1 MDPILRLDGVSK
13 RFLSHQAV
21 DRVSLS
27 IPRGSF
33 YGLVGPSGCGKTTT
47 LRLIAG
53 FETPDAGVIEL
64 EGRSIV
70 DDKPYERNV
79 STVFQSYAL
88 FPHLTV
94 QQNIEFGLRRRSA
107 NDVDRRTREAIE
119 LVQLGGK
126 ESRLPSQLSGGEKQ
140 RVALARSLV
149 TEPAVLLLDEPLS
162 ALDPNLREQVRSEL
176 KSLQRRVGTTF
187 LFITHDRAEALSMS
201 DSLAVMNGGK
211 LEQSGTPQEMYLHP
225 RTKFVASFLGAVN
238 WIDGVGVRPE
248 ALHLS
253 APSDAARSLQVQVE
267 QIVFLGDCVQI
278 HTRSKLDEAVTAQVS
293 RFSEIPVTGRDAT
306 LWWRQEEE
314 LRCDA

>member
-293 RFSEIPVTGRDAT
+293 RVSEIPVTGRDAT